1 MKGEISRIIISLVLL
16 LLSIFII
23 IMELG
28 MEGFSAFLAGIII
41 GFIIFSLLKL
51 YDD

>member
-1 MKGEISRIIISLVLL
+1 MKGEIFRIIISLVLL

-23 IMELG
+23 TMEFG
-28 MEGFSAFLAGIII
+28 IEGFSAFLAGIII

-51 YDD
+51 YND

>member
-1 MKGEISRIIISLVLL
+1 MRGEFFVIVISLVIL

-23 IMELG
+23 TMEFG
-28 MEGFSAFLAGIII
+28 IEGFSAFLAGIII

-51 YDD
+51 YYD

>member
-1 MKGEISRIIISLVLL
+1 MKGEIFRIIISLVFL

-23 IMELG
+23 IMEFG

-51 YDD
+51 YND

>member
-1 MKGEISRIIISLVLL
+1 MRNDFFKIIISLVIL

-23 IMELG
+23 TMEFG
-28 MEGFSAFLAGIII
+28 IEGFSAFLAGIII

-51 YDD
+51 YYD